1 MTTKRVEEQEKTMS
15 DDNMRINANDRPEQT
30 KPEAVNQQAEQSQA
44 SSAAQPRQSAAA
56 GRRPLFRS

>member
-1 MTTKRVEEQEKTMS
+1 MS

-30 KPEAVNQQAEQSQA
+30 KPEAVNQQAQQSQA
-44 SSAAQPRQSAAA
+44 SSSAQPRQSAAA